1 MYLTNLC
8 SMLLK
13 LLASDKHCT
22 DSTLEDFADDYGF
35 DLKDVMAAVA
45 IIETFG
51 TPCAGCEYAALRPN
65 CYPCTYCSRMCK
77 DQQKESENVYYKA
90 LAAKLEELLSNECN
104 K

>member
-13 LLASDKHCT
+13 LLASDKPCT

-35 DLKDVMAAVA
+35 DLKDVMYAAA

-51 TPCAGCEYAALRPN
+51 TPCAGCEYVVMRPG
-65 CYPCTYCSRMCK
+65 CYPCTSCSRLCK
-77 DQQKESENVYYKA
+77 DQYKASEKAQYKA
-90 LAAKLEELLSNECN
+90 LAAKLEELLSNERN